1 MHLYYFWNW
10 KNNMVLSVE
19 KLNKIKMT
27 LLLPKERKARGSLG
41 KAGMLKMF

>member
-10 KNNMVLSVE
+10 KNNTVLSVE

-27 LLLPKERKARGSLG
+27 LLLPKEMKTWGSLS